1 MEKNQLPCEVDFS
14 TTSFRVQAHKLPMEY
29 LSKENAKIIGNGMG
43 KFLDVD
49 LGGADKAKWG
59 NFLRIKVEIK
69 STAPFFKG
77 FWPDKAPLA
86 DLWVQMKYERLLDF
100 CYGCGRL
107 EHMKRD
113 CKWGKERQEGVVTR
127 DKFFKGYGPWL
138 IAEPITRKSNRA
150 SDLMFLDV
158 IQAHETEKLGT
169 KEGTSSM
176 VEEKGRE
183 YLGQVENE
191 YVE

>member
-1 MEKNQLPCEVDFS
+1 
-14 TTSFRVQAHKLPMEY
+14 
-29 LSKENAKIIGNGMG
+29 MG

-49 LGGADKAKWG
+49 LVGADKAKWG

-127 DKFFKGYGPWL
+127 DKIFKGYGPWL
-138 IAEPITRKSNRA
+138 IAKSITRKSNKA
-150 SDLMFLDV
+150 SNLMFLDV

-176 VEEKGRE
+176 EGEKGRE

-191 YVE
+191 HVE